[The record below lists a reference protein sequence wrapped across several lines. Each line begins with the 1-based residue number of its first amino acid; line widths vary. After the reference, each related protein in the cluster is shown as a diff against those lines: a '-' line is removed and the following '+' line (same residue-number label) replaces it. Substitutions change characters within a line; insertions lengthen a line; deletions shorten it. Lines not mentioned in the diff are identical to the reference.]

1 MIRLVTLLSLALS
14 LPMHAAN
21 RCAATNAELE
31 AAITAGGDAADDDI
45 RVVTGTYQLQDRR
58 SEARGAFRLSGGW
71 NADCTLRAA
80 GAVSTLNGP
89 GGTADFKIDGNFGGM
104 RLERLNFSN
113 WDEIASSE
121 RVQGAGPGGVIGL
134 SRVRISNVRRVTI
147 VPITNDVVVENSI
160 FDGHTDRGLF
170 ILSSSQGDVPDVTVQ
185 FNSFVRPA
193 SGADG
198 LVINAINSPFGTV
211 RIQNNLINGHAR
223 DLWLLAQS
231 MLVNNNHY
239 NTIALDLGATLA
251 PGSGDNLTGDP
262 QFNVSAPFRPTE
274 PGSPLINAGRLF
286 GPSNPIRDYTGAPR
300 TVGTRPDVGA
310 VESSIES
317 GTTLSVTNTA
327 DSGLGSLRSAIL
339 AANGSTG
346 LKTIRFD
353 LPGACPRVISP
364 ITALPAL
371 TEPVFINGYTQN
383 GAVENQQNQ
392 FFDGTLCVALAGGN
406 NIATGLHLATQSNEF
421 FRVRGLMFYGFT
433 SEGLRVSGS
442 GRANIEGNL
451 FGTGANLPSQVFAD
465 TAIRIQSAPGSV
477 VGGASAA
484 NMNVIGRAQQFGV
497 RLETALGARLVVGN
511 LIGVDR
517 DGLSALPNQV
527 GVFVEGA
534 SGDAIEGNAI
544 TDSLAQGVLFSS
556 ATPPANVIVRD
567 NLIGARPLNTSLG
580 GNASNAVRVFGNG
593 HRISR
598 NLIYNNGTDGMAVIT
613 PGRRV
618 EITQNRFRN
627 NAQLAIDLSPD
638 GPNPIDLDVGQTG
651 ANDQQNK
658 PQLTSA
664 GGTRVSGTV
673 RGNLSSAN
681 GTYAVDFYLSDQCAS
696 PSGGQAQ
703 HVLARL
709 SPLVLSCATVGSN
722 CVLPFQV
729 NVTDV
734 LLDDVVLGGFVT
746 AIATDEEG
754 NSSELSDCEP
764 WVLNNNIFA
773 SGFE

>member
-1 MIRLVTLLSLALS
+1 MLLSLALALA
-14 LPMHAAN
+14 LPLHAAD
-21 RCAATNAELE
+21 RCVATSAELE

-71 NADCTLRAA
+71 ITGCMVRTA

-89 GGTADFKIDGNFGGM
+89 GGTAGFEIDGNFGGV
-104 RLERLNFSN
+104 RLERLNFTN
-113 WDEIASSE
+113 WDEIGSRE
-121 RVQGAGPGGVIGL
+121 RVQGAGPGGVIAL

-147 VPITNDVVVENSI
+147 VPITNDVLVENSI

-185 FNSFVRPA
+185 FNSFVRP
-193 SGADG
+193 GPGVNDG
-198 LVINAINSPFGTV
+198 LVINAVNSPFGSV
-211 RIQNNLINGHAR
+211 RVYNNLINGHPR
-223 DLWLLAQS
+223 DLWIVAQA
-231 MLVNNNHY
+231 MQVNNNHY
-239 NTIALDLGATLA
+239 NTIAFDIGGSLA
-251 PGSGDNLTGDP
+251 PGSGDNLTGNP
-262 QFNVSAPFRPTE
+262 LFSSSAPFRPIE
-274 PGSPLINAGRLF
+274 PGSPLINAGRLL
-286 GPSNPIRDYTGAPR
+286 GASNPISDYTGAAR
-300 TVGTRPDVGA
+300 TVGTRPDIGA
-310 VESSIES
+310 VESSVEN

-339 AANGSTG
+339 AANSATG

-364 ITALPAL
+364 LTALPAL

-383 GAVENQQNQ
+383 GAVENEQDQ

-406 NIATGLHLATQSNEF
+406 TIGTGLHLATQSNES

-442 GRANIEGNL
+442 GRANVEGNL
-451 FGTGANLPSQVFAD
+451 FGTGANLPNQVFANA
-465 TAIRIQSAPGSV
+465 AIRIQNAPGTI
-477 VGGASAA
+477 VGGTSGA
-484 NMNVIGRAQQFGV
+484 NMNVIGRAQQSGV
-497 RLETALGARLVVGN
+497 RLEAALGARLVAGN

-517 DGLSALPNQV
+517 DGQSALPNQV
-527 GVFVEGA
+527 GVFVEDT

-556 ATPPANVIVRD
+556 AAPPANVIVRD
-567 NLIGARPLNTSLG
+567 NLIGARPLNAALG
-580 GNASNAVRVFGNG
+580 GNAANAVRVYGNG

-598 NLIYNNGTDGMAVIT
+598 NLIYNNGTDGMAVIS

-658 PQLTSA
+658 PLLTSA
-664 GGTRVSGTV
+664 GGTRVAGTV

-681 GTYAVDFYLSDQCAS
+681 GTYAIDFYLSDRCDS
-696 PSGGQAQ
+696 PSGGEAQ

-709 SPLVLSCATVGSN
+709 SPLVLSCATLASN
-722 CVLPFQV
+722 CTLPFQLA
-729 NVTDV
+729 VTDA

-764 WVLNNNIFA
+764 WVLNDPIFA